1 MQATHEEI
9 EVLYEVQNR
18 DLEAKKL
25 KHLLDTLPQ
34 RSTILEA
41 RKKRE
46 AISEKSKQIDALLK
60 EAVKKLDRINDEDAS
75 LEKKENGVQA
85 AIEAAGNDYRNA
97 EARTK
102 ELNGIF
108 KRRGELSASRDK
120 VSAELDRI
128 NGLKGQII
136 SALNDLDVTESD
148 AIDSFKAEGGDLNN
162 RIAKAQAEREALL
175 KQLSCEV
182 ASFFDKTSAN
192 FDTVSI
198 AKLEGSTCSVC
209 RSRIEQGHLI
219 ELKKEAPLTTCP
231 SCKRILIIE

>member
-25 KHLLDTLPQ
+25 KQLLDNLPQ

-46 AISEKSKQIDALLK
+46 AIMQKSKQIDALHK
-60 EAVKKLDRINDEDAS
+60 EAVKKLNRINDEDAS

-108 KRRGELSASRDK
+108 RRRGELSESRDK
-120 VSAELDRI
+120 VSEELNKI
-128 NGLKGQII
+128 NGLKSQIG
-136 SALNDLDVTESD
+136 SALDDLDVTENE
-148 AIDSFKAEGGDLNN
+148 AIDSFKTEGGDLNN

-175 KQLSCEV
+175 KQLSSEV
-182 ASFFDKTSAN
+182 AAFFDKTSAN

-209 RSRIEQGHLI
+209 RSKIEQGHLI
-219 ELKKEAPLTTCP
+219 ALRKDAPLTTCP